1 MVNFTMLAFNRPRL
15 TRQALDSLCP
25 VSGMNITIFNNGLDE
40 FYGMDSDTEANT
52 AYWINV
58 FCAGQPNA
66 WTFCGHDE
74 RDGTGQSRNKVIK
87 ASEQTFGRGDYLYLS
102 DNDVFFKP
110 GWLETLI
117 ECYNNA
123 SHYGFKV
130 VGAYNHP
137 YHQPIHDPVLCN
149 PPYVVRQVQAL
160 ALQSMIMTWNV
171 WDKYGPFCETPVG
184 KVCQGEDVDFTNRIV
199 ADGGKLGVVSPALLV
214 NTGITNSFGEKIPGW
229 ELVKAQC
236 PAGVLCE

>member
-1 MVNFTMLAFNRPRL
+1 MVNFTMLVHNRPAH
-15 TRQALDSLCP
+15 TTQALNSLAKDWKSP
-25 VSGMNITIFNNGLDE
+25 VTYTILDDRSDE
-40 FYGMDSDTEANT
+40 FTQAGLVTWATYDKVLVHRIPDDSAR
-52 AYWINV
+52 W
-58 FCAGQPNA
+58 
-66 WTFCGHDE
+66 
-74 RDGTGQSRNKVIK
+74 GTGELRNIVIRT
-87 ASEQTFGRGDYLYLS
+87 SEEKFGRGDYLYLS

-117 ECYNNA
+117 ALYECAWQEGYR
-123 SHYGFKV
+123 V

-137 YHQPIHDPVLCN
+137 YHQLSPTGIVGIIGRQHSV
-149 PPYVVRQVQAL
+149 YQVQAL
-160 ALQSMIMTWNV
+160 ALQSMMMRWEV

-199 ADGGKLGVVSPALLV
+199 ADGGKIGVVSPALLV